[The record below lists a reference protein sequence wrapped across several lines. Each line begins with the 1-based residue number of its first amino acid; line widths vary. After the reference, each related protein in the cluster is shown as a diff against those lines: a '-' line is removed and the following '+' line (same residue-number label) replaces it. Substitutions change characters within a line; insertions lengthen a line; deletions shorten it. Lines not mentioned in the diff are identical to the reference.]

1 MEIKGIIDLTNEVR
15 THMPIWVTA
24 PLPVISPVGVV
35 SRDGYNFE
43 TISAGTHTGT
53 HVDAPYHF
61 DENGKTVDRI
71 DLRMLVS
78 EGYCLR
84 FSPKGTEI
92 TASDLKAKW
101 KPEYDG
107 KTILIN
113 TGWSSKRGFTKEFL
127 YDFPGLSLDTV
138 DFIVEHNVN
147 VLGIDTLSMDPF
159 AHSNFD
165 VHRALLSKGRIFLED
180 LTNLESLTEGKK
192 YLIEALPLKLHNA
205 SGSMARVI
213 ALDVF

>member
-1 MEIKGIIDLTNEVR
+1 MEIKGIIDLTNDVR
-15 THMPIWVTA
+15 THMPIWVTS

-61 DENGKTVDRI
+61 DEHGQTVDKI
-71 DLRMLVS
+71 DLKTLVN
-78 EGYCLR
+78 EGYCLK
-84 FSPKGTEI
+84 FSPKGNEVTV
-92 TASDLKAKW
+92 ADLKAKW

-107 KTILIN
+107 KTILFN
-113 TGWSSKRGFTKEFL
+113 YGWSKKRGFTKEFL
-127 YDFPGLSLDTV
+127 YEFPGLSMDTV
-138 DFIVEHNVN
+138 DFILEHDVK
-147 VLGIDTLSMDPF
+147 VLGTDTLSIDPYTHEKF
-159 AHSNFD
+159 E
-165 VHRALLSKGRIFLED
+165 VHRALLSKGRVFLED
-180 LTNLESLTEGKK
+180 LNNLESLTEGKK
-192 YLIEALPLKLHNA
+192 YLIAALPLKLQNA

>member
-1 MEIKGIIDLTNEVR
+1 MEIKAIIDLTNEVR
-15 THMPIWVTA
+15 THMPLWPTA

-35 SRDGYNFE
+35 SRDGYSFE

-61 DENGKTVDRI
+61 DETGKTVDKI
-71 DLRMLVS
+71 DLRALVS

-84 FSPKGTEI
+84 FNPKGTEI
-92 TASDLKAKW
+92 TGTDLKSKW
-101 KPEYDG
+101 KQEYDG
-107 KTILIN
+107 KTILLN
-113 TGWSSKRGFTKEFL
+113 TGWSRKRAFTREFL
-127 YDFPGLSLDTV
+127 YDFPGLSTDAV
-138 DFIVEHNVN
+138 DFVVAHNVN

-159 AHSNFD
+159 ANSNFD
-165 VHRALLSKGRIFLED
+165 VHRALLSKGKIFLED
-180 LTNLESLTEGKK
+180 LANLESLDEGRK
-192 YLIEALPLKLHNA
+192 YLIVALPLKLHNA